1 MNWKSVWTAV
11 VIAAIFA
18 AMVAFSPPG
27 DRAEMGSLFALVAVI
42 IGVQSIPAFRR
53 FVLRH
58 VRWTVAIGIGAI
70 LVGLLVLVAPLT
82 RPVADK
88 DLGAST
94 WAFILLLLGGVF
106 TILMPS
112 TMRRF
117 EADTAAWKSIKGRK
131 PEPGGFH
138 PAAEV
143 KAILADLIGHKAAL
157 ARVVGPWLLLF
168 CLIPALAV
176 FGADWKALLHRHRGL
191 GVWVLLGFGVLIFLE
206 IGLLLVA
213 AIQWTRFA
221 ATRREPRL
229 TAFPGKALWGWTWR
243 WVVFGGLT
251 RSLGQVEPWLKAH
264 LPGAAPWQMDG
275 LLSLIGFS
283 ALVLAS
289 PFALVLPAIA
299 LNAADKGTIAAM
311 RGFRLVGRKYYLGV
325 ALILGPYSASSWVLN
340 SLYENFK
347 GPAVEAVSLV
357 ASLVLVLVTVLVG
370 ITYLTRI
377 YLLGA
382 EPQRP
387 DGDHSASAPP
397 P

>member
-1 MNWKSVWTAV
+1 MWTALA
-11 VIAAIFA
+11 IAAIFA
-18 AMVAFSPPG
+18 AIVAFSPPG
-27 DRAEMGSLFALVAVI
+27 DRAEMGSLFALVSVI

-53 FVLRH
+53 LVLRH

-70 LVGLLVLVAPLT
+70 LVGLLILFAPLT
-82 RPVADK
+82 RPVAEM

-94 WAFILLLLGGVF
+94 WAFTLLLLGGVF

-117 EADTAAWKSIKGRK
+117 EADTAAWKSIQGRK

-143 KAILADLIGHKAAL
+143 IAILADLIGHKAAL

-168 CLIPALAV
+168 CLIPSLLV
-176 FGADWKALLHRHRGL
+176 FGVDWKALLHRHHGL
-191 GVWVLLGFGVLIFLE
+191 GAWVLLGFGVLIFLE

-213 AIQWTRFA
+213 AIQWTRFT

-243 WVVFGGLT
+243 WVVFGGLMRT
-251 RSLGQVEPWLKAH
+251 FGQIEPWLKAH
-264 LPGAAPWQMDG
+264 LPGAAPWQLDG
-275 LLSLIGFS
+275 LQSLIGFF

-299 LNAADKGTIAAM
+299 LDAADKGTMAAM

-325 ALILGPYSASSWVLN
+325 ALILGPYAAGSWLLN
-340 SLYENFK
+340 SAYENFK
-347 GPAVEAVSLV
+347 GPAVAAVTLV
-357 ASLVLVLVTVLVG
+357 AGVVLILVTVLVG
-370 ITYLTRI
+370 MTYLTRV

-382 EPQRP
+382 EPLRP
-387 DGDHSASAPP
+387 DGVDSASAPAP
-397 P
+397 